1 MLYLKHDAK
10 QRHKTKNDVRTPEQ
24 EAAVRAI
31 LKLMEFWG
39 IAPEELG
46 SDLPIPTMNLSSVV
60 QPAAVPPAIKYRHP
74 VSGDTWDGEGA
85 QPDWLRTALTKEGY
99 TVEELK
105 RLASQA
111 EAAS

>member
-1 MLYLKHDAK
+1 M
-10 QRHKTKNDVRTPEQ
+10 RTPEQ

-46 SDLPIPTMNLSSVV
+46 TDLPEPTENHLPVI
-60 QPAAVPPAIKYRHP
+60 QAAALLPAIKYRHP

-85 QPDWLRTALTKEGY
+85 QPDWLRAALTKEGY

-105 RLASQA
+105 RLAAQA